1 MCASILSV
9 DLVLWAETLRDSNFE
24 TDQMLV
30 FALGKDKESVFTVW
44 SLLLHN
50 SCRSL
55 GCAGCQR
62 LGQIQTKG
70 PALSRLSA
78 DQFFLGFFV
87 STCF

>member
-1 MCASILSV
+1 MQVFLSV

-30 FALGKDKESVFTVW
+30 FALGKDK
-44 SLLLHN
+44 
-50 SCRSL
+50 
-55 GCAGCQR
+55 
-62 LGQIQTKG
+62 G

-78 DQFFLGFFV
+78 DQFFLFFFV

>member
-30 FALGKDKESVFTVW
+30 FALGKDKESVFTLW
-44 SLLLHN
+44 SLHLYN

-62 LGQIQTKG
+62 LGQIWTKCRSG
-70 PALSRLSA
+70 SA
-78 DQFFLGFFV
+78 DQFFLVFFV